1 MKICPNCNTKN
12 SSDAKFCIWCGE
24 NILNLENI
32 SEEIKNSSENI
43 SEKWNEIL
51 ENFKSLDKNQRI
63 ISISALVWIV
73 WFFLD
78 FWMSYDEYKNISF
91 FTSLF
96 KTWWN
101 AWFLFISSASI
112 LALQYLFLIQKK
124 DIFSEIKSNLFKIII
139 STFILSLFI
148 WSYFFNWNLHFWD
161 VTLSNYS
168 EKWLWFY
175 LIFWSFVSIFY
186 FSFVEIFNILKRFK

>member
-1 MKICPNCNTKN
+1 MKICPKCNTKN
-12 SSDAKFCIWCGE
+12 SSDSKFCIWCGE
-24 NILNLENI
+24 NILNVENI
-32 SEEIKNSSENI
+32 SKEIKNSSENI

-51 ENFKSLDKNQRI
+51 EKFKSLPKNQRI

-78 FWMSYDEYKNISF
+78 FWITYDETSITYL
-91 FTSLF
+91 TSLF

-101 AWFLFISSASI
+101 AWILFAFSASI

-124 DIFSEIKSNLFKIII
+124 DIFSEIKSNFFKIII

-148 WSYFFNWNLHFWD
+148 WNYFFNWNLNFWNI
-161 VTLSNYS
+161 TFSNYS
-168 EKWLWFY
+168 EKWIWFY
-175 LIFWSFVSIFY
+175 LFFWSFISIFY
-186 FSFVEIFNILKRFK
+186 FSFVEIFNILKKLK

>member
-1 MKICPNCNTKN
+1 MKICPKCNTKN
-12 SSDAKFCIWCGE
+12 SSDSKFCIWCGE
-24 NILNLENI
+24 NILNVENI
-32 SEEIKNSSENI
+32 SKEIKSSSENI
-43 SEKWNEIL
+43 SEKWNEIF
-51 ENFKSLDKNQRI
+51 EKFKSLQKNQRI

-78 FWMSYDEYKNISF
+78 FSTAYDESTRSY

-101 AWFLFISSASI
+101 AWFLFILSASI
-112 LALQYLFLIQKK
+112 LGLQYLFLIQKK

-139 STFILSLFI
+139 STFVLSLWI
-148 WSYFFNWNLHFWD
+148 SIYFLNWTF
-161 VTLSNYS
+161 VLSELIISNFS
-168 EKWLWFY
+168 DKWLWFY
-175 LIFWSFVSIFY
+175 MIFWSFISIFY